1 MCMPATLAM
10 NKSTLLPPASPPSAS
25 PSPAQGAQL
34 PHPPAPLPRP
44 RRPSARE
51 RRAVVALQAWAE
63 RQKALRQ
70 QTEALLAVVGGDLE
84 SPLMRAV
91 YDVWKGYSDA
101 VSREIGDKCT
111 WLEWFELECDMGARP
126 KTVRFVDGTE
136 LEVANL
142 ADLAFVIC
150 N

>member
-1 MCMPATLAM
+1 MTQ
-10 NKSTLLPPASPPSAS
+10 STLPLPAS
-25 PSPAQGAQL
+25 PSPAPASSASGQSGQGAQV
-34 PHPPAPLPRP
+34 P
-44 RRPSARE
+44 RRPRPTARE
-51 RRAVVALQAWAE
+51 RRALVSLQAWAE
-63 RQKALRQ
+63 RQKALHQ
-70 QTEALLAVVGGDLE
+70 QTNALLAVVGGDLE

-111 WLEWFELECDMGARP
+111 WLEWFELECDMGRNP
-126 KTVRFVDGTE
+126 KTVRFLDGTE
-136 LEVANL
+136 HEVASL